1 VRGVAT
7 GPATQPFERSFAISV
22 ATADNIF
29 ALTQQLDHF
38 NVNCAAKAKDVADIG
53 TKTLR
58 YAGPDA
64 AGFCTFLYS
73 DNKAVT
79 ELTEM
84 LHGITETMDAG
95 RELERL
101 HRYDR
106 LGLDDAMATLTKEA
120 ADGRAL
126 EMGTIA
132 PTLRAIAGDSEV
144 MRRVRTR
151 AAELLSLI
159 PPDAAAR

>member
-1 VRGVAT
+1 
-7 GPATQPFERSFAISV
+7 
-22 ATADNIF
+22 
-29 ALTQQLDHF
+29 
-38 NVNCAAKAKDVADIG
+38 
-53 TKTLR
+53 
-58 YAGPDA
+58 
-64 AGFCTFLYS
+64 
-73 DNKAVT
+73 
-79 ELTEM
+79 M